1 MHNQSTTPT
10 ISVIVPVYNAEKYLR
25 RCIDSVLAQTFVD
38 WEMLLI
44 DDGSTDAS
52 GSICDEYA
60 AKDERIRVFHKENG
74 GVSSARNLGLDN
86 AQGEWITFVDSDDY
100 TYPCW
105 LENYDIEHNAEFHLI
120 CQGFE
125 TDRDFTDYYGVD
137 NNTRH
142 GFYFKGDIK
151 ESLELLFDNNILGYP
166 WCKAFKREII
176 KNNNLKFDISI
187 KFKEDELFLFQYSVF
202 ANNIICTKNVGYFY
216 EIPNWKAKYEK
227 NLQERFHINICE
239 LETIKTAHI
248 SKRNRVSRYVVEDLT
263 SAIIFL
269 FNETH
274 SKEYIKELR
283 KVLKYDFWNSQ
294 MFLPTKLVIILDP
307 TCAISKWWVTLHQR
321 IHRGK

>member
-1 MHNQSTTPT
+1 MPK
-10 ISVIVPVYNAEKYLR
+10 ISVIVPVYNAEQWLE
-25 RCIDSVLAQTFVD
+25 RCVDSIVAQTYVD
-38 WEMLLI
+38 WELLLI
-44 DDGSTDAS
+44 DDGSTDRS
-52 GSICDEYA
+52 GDICDRYA
-60 AKDERIRVFHKENG
+60 VSDPRIQAFHKPNG
-74 GVSSARNLGLDN
+74 GVSSARNLGLDH

-105 LENYDIEHNAEFHLI
+105 LENYDIEHNAEFDLI

-137 NNTRH
+137 NKTRH

-151 ESLELLFDNNILGYP
+151 EGLELLFDNNILGYP

-202 ANNIICTKNVGYFY
+202 ANNIICTKKVGYFY

-307 TCAISKWWVTLHQR
+307 TCAISKWWVTLLQR